1 MIKLSLKDL
10 VETVMVTVIMIVS
23 VDLVMTVAVTM
34 VVVVV
39 VVAVHRAA
47 QVVGIASSVENQAI
61 LLESAH
67 LGMVGEVTDMVVEMI
82 GMVAVVVMDLT
93 VVVTDIPVV
102 AGMVAA
108 TVEVGVT
115 VTVVID
121 LVPIDGV
128 DLEKYVSSRYEI
140 YLLL

>member
-34 VVVVV
+34 VVVVMV
-39 VVAVHRAA
+39 GVHRVA